1 MYIVENYPLA
11 VMFCIVTMLCWG
23 SWGNTQKLAAKT
35 WRYELFYWDYVIGI
49 LLFSIIMGFTLGST
63 GEGGRSFIAD
73 LKQADSGN
81 IGSAIIGG
89 IIFNAAN
96 ILLSASIS
104 LAGLAVAF
112 PLGVGIALVLGV
124 FVNYF
129 TAPKGDPIILFTG
142 VALIMLAII
151 FNGIAASKVKSE
163 EKGKSN
169 KKGIILAIFAGLLM
183 AFFYRFVAASMDLNN
198 FVQPAAGMLTP
209 YSAFFIF
216 ALGILASNFVFN
228 TLIMKTPFEGAPVLY
243 KDYFNGNGKSHL
255 IGIFGGSV
263 WALGTSLSYIAAGTA
278 GAAISYALGQG
289 ATMVAAIWGVFI
301 WKEFK
306 GASKQ
311 TNWLLGFMFI
321 LFVVGLAL
329 IILSGGN

>member
-1 MYIVENYPLA
+1 MFIVENYSLA
-11 VMFCIVTMLCWG
+11 VIFCFITMLCWG

-49 LLFSIIMGFTLGST
+49 LFFSILMGFTFGSF
-63 GEGGRSFIAD
+63 GEGGRSFIND
-73 LKQADSGN
+73 LKQADSSN
-81 IGSAIIGG
+81 IGSAVIGG
-89 IIFNAAN
+89 IVFNAAN

-112 PLGVGIALVLGV
+112 PLGIGIALVLGV

-129 TAPKGDPIILFTG
+129 TSPKGDPIILFIG
-142 VALIMLAII
+142 VGLIMLAII
-151 FNGIAASKVKSE
+151 FNGIAAGKIKKE
-163 EKGKSN
+163 DQGKST
-169 KKGIILAIFAGLLM
+169 KKGIILAVFAGLLM

-198 FVQPAAGMLTP
+198 FAHPATGMLTP

-228 TLIMKTPFEGAPVLY
+228 TLIMKKPFEGVPVSY
-243 KDYFNGNGKSHL
+243 KDYFNGNSKTHL
-255 IGIFGGSV
+255 IGVFGGSI

-289 ATMVAAIWGVFI
+289 ATMIAAIWGVFI
-301 WKEFK
+301 WKEFS

-311 TNWLLGFMFI
+311 INWLLTLMFL
-321 LFVVGLAL
+321 LFISGLAF
-329 IILSGGN
+329 IIVSGGN

>member
-1 MYIVENYPLA
+1 MFIVENYSLA
-11 VMFCIVTMLCWG
+11 VIFCFITMLCWG

-49 LLFSIIMGFTLGST
+49 LFFSILMGFTFGSF
-63 GEGGRSFIAD
+63 GEGGRSFIND
-73 LKQADSGN
+73 LKQADSSN
-81 IGSAIIGG
+81 IGSAVIGG
-89 IIFNAAN
+89 IVFNAAN

-112 PLGVGIALVLGV
+112 PLGIGIALVLGV

-129 TAPKGDPIILFTG
+129 TSPKGDPIILFIG
-142 VALIMLAII
+142 VGLIMLAII
-151 FNGIAASKVKSE
+151 FNGIAAGKIK
-163 EKGKSN
+163 KDDQGKST
-169 KKGIILAIFAGLLM
+169 KKGIILAVFAGLLM

-198 FVQPAAGMLTP
+198 FAHPATGMLTP

-228 TLIMKTPFEGAPVLY
+228 TLIMKKPFEGVPVSY
-243 KDYFNGNGKSHL
+243 KDYFNGNFKTHL
-255 IGIFGGSV
+255 IGVFGGSI

-289 ATMVAAIWGVFI
+289 ATMIAAIWGVFI
-301 WKEFK
+301 WKEFS

-311 TNWLLGFMFI
+311 INWLLTLMFL
-321 LFVVGLAL
+321 LFISGLAF
-329 IILSGGN
+329 IIVSGGN

>member
-1 MYIVENYPLA
+1 MFIVENYSLA
-11 VMFCIVTMLCWG
+11 VLFCIVTMLCWG

-35 WRYELFYWDYVIGI
+35 WRFELFYWDYVIGI
-49 LLFSIIMGFTLGST
+49 LFFSIVMGFTFGSF
-63 GEGGRSFIAD
+63 GEGGRSFIND
-73 LKQADSGN
+73 LKQADLSN
-81 IGSAIIGG
+81 IGSAVIGG
-89 IIFNAAN
+89 IVFNAAN

-112 PLGVGIALVLGV
+112 PLGIGIALVLGV

-129 TAPKGDPIILFTG
+129 TAPKGDPVILFAG

-151 FNGIAASKVKSE
+151 LNGIAAGKMKSD

-169 KKGIILAIFAGLLM
+169 KKGIILAVFAGLLM

-198 FVQPAAGMLTP
+198 FVHPAAGMLTP

-216 ALGILASNFVFN
+216 ALGILASNFLFN
-228 TLIMKTPFEGAPVLY
+228 TLIMKKPFDGVPVSY
-243 KDYFNGNGKSHL
+243 TDYFTGNFKTHL
-255 IGIFGGSV
+255 IGILGGTI
-263 WALGTSLSYIAAGTA
+263 WALGTSLSYIAAGKA
-278 GAAISYALGQG
+278 GTAISYGLGQG

-306 GASKQ
+306 GSSKQ
-311 TNWLLGFMFI
+311 TNWLLTFMFL
-321 LFVVGLAL
+321 LFITGLTF

>member
-1 MYIVENYPLA
+1 MFIVENYSLA
-11 VMFCIVTMLCWG
+11 VIFCFITMLCWG

-49 LLFSIIMGFTLGST
+49 LFFSILMGFTFGSF
-63 GEGGRSFIAD
+63 GEGGRSFIND
-73 LKQADSGN
+73 LKQADSSN
-81 IGSAIIGG
+81 IGSAVIGG
-89 IIFNAAN
+89 IVFNAAN

-112 PLGVGIALVLGV
+112 PLGIGIALVLGV

-129 TAPKGDPIILFTG
+129 TSPKGDPIILFIG
-142 VALIMLAII
+142 VGLIMLAII
-151 FNGIAASKVKSE
+151 FNGIAAGKIK
-163 EKGKSN
+163 KDDQGKST
-169 KKGIILAIFAGLLM
+169 KKGIILAVFAGLLM

-198 FVQPAAGMLTP
+198 FAHPATGMLTP

-228 TLIMKTPFEGAPVLY
+228 TLIMKKPFEGVPVSY
-243 KDYFNGNGKSHL
+243 KDYFNGNSKTHL
-255 IGIFGGSV
+255 IGVFGGSI

-289 ATMVAAIWGVFI
+289 ATMIAAIWGVFI
-301 WKEFK
+301 WKEFS

-311 TNWLLGFMFI
+311 INWLLTLMFL
-321 LFVVGLAL
+321 LFISGLAF
-329 IILSGGN
+329 IIVSGGN